1 MYPSLLAH
9 LETGKSAIRKAQ
21 SVGKA
26 CVFIRGEAG
35 SGKTAFAAKLAQESN
50 FALVQ
55 TCFPEDLVG
64 LTDADKCMH
73 IRKIFERAYM
83 SASSCVILDDFEKLF
98 EFCPVGPLYSNSVL
112 QAIFVFLKKRPPP
125 GTSLLI
131 IVISSY
137 AQMPYESY
145 RLYTYEVF
153 KFVSYHINLGF
164 LRDDERVDIIRNI
177 PLLTTKKIDSLQ
189 NKFES
194 ENSESTISS
203 VLDAIDECH

>member
-1 MYPSLLAH
+1 MVEKYPSISSQVCQQLMPRGFLMYPSLLAH

-73 IRKIFERAYM
+73 IRKVNVSTFCVSTSTLSLYRSSKGRTCRLRA
-83 SASSCVILDDFEKLF
+83 ASF
-98 EFCPVGPLYSNSVL
+98 
-112 QAIFVFLKKRPPP
+112 
-125 GTSLLI
+125 
-131 IVISSY
+131 
-137 AQMPYESY
+137 
-145 RLYTYEVF
+145 
-153 KFVSYHINLGF
+153 
-164 LRDDERVDIIRNI
+164 
-177 PLLTTKKIDSLQ
+177 
-189 NKFES
+189 
-194 ENSESTISS
+194 STISRNCS
-203 VLDAIDECH
+203 SFVRWGRCIRTRYCKLFLCF